1 LTAPLLIF
9 GAGGSARETAWLGD
23 CIFEAS
29 RGGPV
34 AAFVDRDDSPLLG
47 RELLGRPVLTLAEA
61 LRRHPGA
68 GFVAAIGDGRVRAGV
83 AAAAEAAG
91 FAPLTLVHPAAS
103 LSRHV
108 RLGPGTQVCA
118 GAVLTCDIAV
128 GRHVQLNLG
137 CTVSHDTEIGDF
149 ATLSSGVHVS
159 GNVRIGAFATLGV
172 GAAVVNGRPG
182 RPLVI
187 GDGAVIGAQAC
198 VTGDVA
204 PGDTVVGV
212 PARSRKPSA
221 Y

>member
-1 LTAPLLIF
+1 MLPLLIF

-23 CIFEAS
+23 CIFEAG

-34 AAFVDRDDSPLLG
+34 AGFVDRDDSPLLG
-47 RELLGRPVLTLAEA
+47 RELHGRPVLTLAEA
-61 LRRHPGA
+61 VRRHPGA
-68 GFVAAIGDGRVRAGV
+68 SFVAAIGNPAVRAET
-83 AAAAEAAG
+83 AAGAEAAG
-91 FAPLTLVHPAAS
+91 FAPVTLIHPNAA

-108 RLGPGTQVCA
+108 RLGPGTLVCA

-128 GRHVQLNLG
+128 GRHVHLNLG

-149 ATLSSGVHVS
+149 ATLSAGVHVS

-172 GAAVVNGRPG
+172 GAVVINGVPG
-182 RPLVI
+182 RPLRI

-198 VTGDVA
+198 VTADVA

-212 PARSRKPSA
+212 PARQRSP
-221 Y
+221 